1 MIMDMLT
8 NPGDTAK
15 LAVAD
20 AKEIRVSLTWK
31 RPGFLGRIMS
41 GAVDLDLGCFYR
53 LRSGRKNL
61 IDCLQ
66 FGNAGGP
73 ADTPTRQGCLVAE
86 PWIWHTGDAPG
97 EKQSNEEALII
108 NPAGLSDIESVMIYC
123 YIFDGPAM
131 WDKIDA
137 KLTIRAGNVIEIP
150 ITPAADSRFI
160 ALAEI
165 TPDLCVKLLGT
176 SHKGHADCDATYN
189 WDFDYN

>member
-1 MIMDMLT
+1 MPEAL
-8 NPGDTAK
+8 
-15 LAVAD
+15 
-20 AKEIRVSLTWK
+20 
-31 RPGFLGRIMS
+31 
-41 GAVDLDLGCFYR
+41 
-53 LRSGRKNL
+53 
-61 IDCLQ
+61 
-66 FGNAGGP
+66 
-73 ADTPTRQGCLVAE
+73 PTRPLGKAAWWLGLGFGIPAT
-86 PWIWHTGDAPG
+86 PPG

-150 ITPAADSRFI
+150 ITPAADSRFT